1 MTASY
6 APTPDSIYKEEDA
19 LRDQR
24 GAENCRVSVVAA
36 RALPV
41 PLHLS
46 ILAQD
51 ISLGTLKQNA
61 EL

>member
-24 GAENCRVSVVAA
+24 GAENCGMSVVAA
-36 RALPV
+36 RALPF
-41 PLHLS
+41 PLHSTIIML
-46 ILAQD
+46 
-51 ISLGTLKQNA
+51 N
-61 EL
+61 